1 MADITAVAQTYD
13 NAGAEITAARI
24 SANAFK
30 TLGDGAAGIGPYTR
44 FGTPQLTAIKIVS
57 ATLDFTT
64 TPEITNSILSKVV
77 RGVQAAGVDIFYI
90 GKPHASTQ
98 GVIMLVTSNTLP
110 RGGRGADVYLGG
122 TADIGET
129 TYENLEETIS
139 LVAKGAGADI
149 TVTEVVLT
157 GTTFA

>member
-13 NAGAEITAARI
+13 NAGAEITAARV

-44 FGTPQLTAIKIVS
+44 FGTPQLTALQVVS

-64 TPEITNSILSKVV
+64 TPTITNSLLSKAV

-90 GKPHASTQ
+90 GKPHASSQ

-110 RGGRGADVYLGG
+110 RGGRGASAFGG
-122 TADIGET
+122 TDDTGET
-129 TYENLEETIS
+129 SYENIEEQ
-139 LVAKGAGADI
+139 VADALGVAGSDI
-149 TVTEVVLT
+149 TATELVLT

>member
-13 NAGAEITAARI
+13 NAGAEITAARV

-44 FGTPQLTAIKIVS
+44 FGTPQLTALQVVS

-64 TPEITNSILSKVV
+64 TPTITNSLLSKVV

-90 GKPHASTQ
+90 GKPHASSQ

-110 RGGRGADVYLGG
+110 RGGRGAEAFGG
-122 TADIGET
+122 TNDTGET
-129 TYENLEETIS
+129 TYENIEEQ
-139 LVAKGAGADI
+139 VADALGVAGSDI
-149 TVTEVVLT
+149 TATELVLT

>member
-24 SANAFK
+24 SANALK

-44 FGTPQLTAIKIVS
+44 FGTPQLTAIKVVS
-57 ATLDFTT
+57 ASLDFTT
-64 TPEITNSILSKVV
+64 TPEITNSLFSRAV
-77 RGVQAAGVDIFYI
+77 RGVQAAGVDIFYV
-90 GKPHASTQ
+90 GKPHASSQ
-98 GVIMLVTSNTLP
+98 GIIMLVTSNTLP
-110 RGGRGADVYLGG
+110 RGGRGADLFGG
-122 TADIGET
+122 TADAGET
-129 TYENLEETIS
+129 TYENIETIVS
-139 LVAKGAGADI
+139 LAVGAAVTDI

>member
-13 NAGAEITAARI
+13 NAGAEITAARV

-44 FGTPQLTAIKIVS
+44 FGTPQLTALQIVS
-57 ATLDFTT
+57 GTQDFTT
-64 TPEITNSILSKVV
+64 TPAITNSLLSKVV
-77 RGVQAAGVDIFYI
+77 RGVQAAGVDIFYV

-110 RGGRGADVYLGG
+110 RGGRGASAFGG
-122 TADIGET
+122 TDDTGET
-129 TYENLEETIS
+129 SFENIEEQ
-139 LVAKGAGADI
+139 VADALGVAGSDI
-149 TVTEVVLT
+149 TAAELVLT

>member
-1 MADITAVAQTYD
+1 MADLSSVAQAYD

-24 SANAFK
+24 GANAFK

-44 FGTPQLTAIKIVS
+44 FGTPELTAIKIVS
-57 ATLDFTT
+57 GSLDFTT
-64 TPEITNSILSKVV
+64 TPTITNSLLSKVV
-77 RGVQAAGVDIFYI
+77 RGVQAAGVDIFYV

-98 GVIMLVTSNTLP
+98 GIIMLVTSNTLS
-110 RGGRGADVYLGG
+110 RGGRGAEAFGG
-122 TADIGET
+122 TNDTGET
-129 TYENLEETIS
+129 TYENIEEITADA
-139 LVAKGAGADI
+139 LGVAGSDI

>member
-13 NAGAEITAARI
+13 NAGAEITAARV

-30 TLGDGAAGIGPYTR
+30 TLGDGAAGVGPYTR
-44 FGTPQLTAIKIVS
+44 FGTPQLTALQIVS

-64 TPEITNSILSKVV
+64 TPNITNSLLSKVV
-77 RGVQAAGVDIFYI
+77 RGVQAAGVDIFYV

-110 RGGRGADVYLGG
+110 RGGRGASAFGG
-122 TADIGET
+122 TDDTGET
-129 TYENLEETIS
+129 SFENIEEQ
-139 LVAKGAGADI
+139 VADALAVAGSDI
-149 TVTEVVLT
+149 TAAELVLT

>member
-13 NAGAEITAARI
+13 NAGAEITAARV

-44 FGTPQLTAIKIVS
+44 FGTPQLTALQVVS

-64 TPEITNSILSKVV
+64 TPNITNSLLSKVV

-90 GKPHASTQ
+90 GKPHASSQ

-110 RGGRGADVYLGG
+110 RGGRGASAFGG
-122 TADIGET
+122 TDDTGET
-129 TYENLEETIS
+129 SFENIEEQ
-139 LVAKGAGADI
+139 VADALAVAGSDI
-149 TVTEVVLT
+149 TATELVLT

>member
-1 MADITAVAQTYD
+1 MADITTVAQTYD
-13 NAGAEITAARI
+13 NAGSEITAARI

-30 TLGDGAAGIGPYTR
+30 TLGDGASGIGPYTR
-44 FGTPQLTAIKIVS
+44 FGTPQLTALQVVS

-64 TPEITNSILSKVV
+64 TPAIVNSNLSKLV

-98 GVIMLVTSNTLP
+98 GVIFLVTSNTLS
-110 RGGRGADVYLGG
+110 RGGRGASAYGG
-122 TADIGET
+122 TEDTGET
-129 TYENLEETIS
+129 TYENIEEQ
-139 LVAKGAGADI
+139 VADALGVAGSDI
-149 TVTEVVLT
+149 TATELVLT

>member
-1 MADITAVAQTYD
+1 
-13 NAGAEITAARI
+13 
-24 SANAFK
+24 
-30 TLGDGAAGIGPYTR
+30 
-44 FGTPQLTAIKIVS
+44 
-57 ATLDFTT
+57 
-64 TPEITNSILSKVV
+64 LSKVV

-98 GVIMLVTSNTLP
+98 GVIMLVTSNTLS
-110 RGGRGADVYLGG
+110 RGGRGADLLGG
-122 TADIGET
+122 TADAGET

-139 LVAKGAGADI
+139 LVAKGANADI

>member
-1 MADITAVAQTYD
+1 MADFTGGSVASG
-13 NAGAEITAARI
+13 AGVAGSVQLAA
-24 SANAFK
+24 NFTK
-30 TLGDGAAGIGPYTR
+30 TLGDGASGIGPYTR

-64 TPEITNSILSKVV
+64 TPTIANSLLSKVV
-77 RGVQAAGVDIFYI
+77 RGVQAAGVDIFYV

-110 RGGRGADVYLGG
+110 RGGRGADLLGG
-122 TADIGET
+122 TADTGET
-129 TYENLEETIS
+129 TFENLEETIS
-139 LVAKGAGADI
+139 LAAKGANADI

-157 GTTFA
+157 GVGFA

>member
-1 MADITAVAQTYD
+1 MADITTVAQTYD
-13 NAGAEITAARI
+13 NAGAEITAARV

-30 TLGDGAAGIGPYTR
+30 TLGDGAAGIGPYTK
-44 FGTPQLTAIKIVS
+44 FGTPQLTALQIVS
-57 ATLDFTT
+57 GTQDFTT
-64 TPEITNSILSKVV
+64 TPTITNSLLSKVV

-110 RGGRGADVYLGG
+110 RGGRGASAFGG
-122 TADIGET
+122 TDDTGET
-129 TYENLEETIS
+129 SYENIEEQ
-139 LVAKGAGADI
+139 VADALGVAGSDI
-149 TVTEVVLT
+149 TAVELVLT

>member
-1 MADITAVAQTYD
+1 MADFTTGSITSGAGVAGSVQL
-13 NAGAEITAARI
+13 AAN
-24 SANAFK
+24 STK

-64 TPEITNSILSKVV
+64 TPEIANSLLSKVV
-77 RGVQAAGVDIFYI
+77 RGVQAAGVDIFYV

-110 RGGRGADVYLGG
+110 RGGRGADLLGG
-122 TADIGET
+122 TADTGET
-129 TYENLEETIS
+129 TFENVEEHVS
-139 LVAKGAGADI
+139 LAAKGAVGDI

>member
-30 TLGDGAAGIGPYTR
+30 TLGDGAAGIGPYTK

-98 GVIMLVTSNTLP
+98 GVIMLVTSNTLS
-110 RGGRGADVYLGG
+110 RGGRGADLLGG
-122 TADIGET
+122 TADAGET

-139 LVAKGAGADI
+139 LVAKGANADI

>member
-13 NAGAEITAARI
+13 NAGAEITAARV

-44 FGTPQLTAIKIVS
+44 FGTPQLTALQVVS

-64 TPEITNSILSKVV
+64 TPTITNSLLSKVV

-90 GKPHASTQ
+90 GKPHASSQ

-110 RGGRGADVYLGG
+110 RGGRGASAFGG
-122 TADIGET
+122 TDDTGET
-129 TYENLEETIS
+129 SFENIEEQ
-139 LVAKGAGADI
+139 VADALGVAGSDI
-149 TVTEVVLT
+149 TAAELVLT